1 MGMWWWPRCDG
12 RRRALDRADRSEWS
26 DILGWRPG
34 GWTGWRHRLGE
45 NKEAFDAEVYV
56 IYQVLCL
63 CYLQEASLAQLIR
76 TTTEARTQ
84 GTGDWITSHVKS
96 SRCYRPL
103 KGGSTRPDLRKER
116 KE

>member
-1 MGMWWWPRCDG
+1 MVAAVWWEKARVETERTGASGVTSWGGDRWAGQDG
-12 RRRALDRADRSEWS
+12 DTALA
-26 DILGWRPG
+26 
-34 GWTGWRHRLGE
+34 TT
-45 NKEAFDAEVYV
+45 KAFDAEVYV

-63 CYLQEASLAQLIR
+63 CYLQEASLARLTS